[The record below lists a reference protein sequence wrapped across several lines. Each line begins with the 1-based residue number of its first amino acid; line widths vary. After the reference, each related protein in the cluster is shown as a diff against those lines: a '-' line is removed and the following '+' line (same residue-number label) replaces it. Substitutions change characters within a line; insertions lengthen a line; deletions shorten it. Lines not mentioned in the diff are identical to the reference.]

1 MTRMIMT
8 VVGLILS
15 GVLSGC
21 NNSGIEISPSIV
33 AEDFVKA
40 IIQKNPSEALDLCDI
55 KLYGTS
61 FRPGFEIKP
70 TLKSKS
76 DIRNLKEEFEMRG
89 KEIDD
94 DKLEG
99 VAVMEVIMTPT
110 EFFPTYHVDGKEY
123 TGESAEVTVQYMR
136 GDDKKTKGMKV
147 RLVKVDGL
155 WKVMGYDMV
164 SNLDDAD

>member
-1 MTRMIMT
+1 MIMT

>member
-1 MTRMIMT
+1 MT

>member
-1 MTRMIMT
+1 MT

-61 FRPGFEIKP
+61 FRPGF
-70 TLKSKS
+70 
-76 DIRNLKEEFEMRG
+76 
-89 KEIDD
+89 
-94 DKLEG
+94 
-99 VAVMEVIMTPT
+99 
-110 EFFPTYHVDGKEY
+110 
-123 TGESAEVTVQYMR
+123 
-136 GDDKKTKGMKV
+136 
-147 RLVKVDGL
+147 
-155 WKVMGYDMV
+155 
-164 SNLDDAD
+164 

>member
-1 MTRMIMT
+1 MT

-89 KEIDD
+89 KESDD

>member
-8 VVGLILS
+8 VVGLVLL

-21 NNSGIEISPSIV
+21 NNSGIEISPSVV

-40 IIQKNPSEALDLCDI
+40 IILQNPSDALDLCDI

-76 DIRNLKEEFEMRG
+76 DIRKLKDEFERQG
-89 KEIDD
+89 KEIND
-94 DKLEG
+94 DKLEA

-110 EFFPTYHVDGKEY
+110 EFFPMYHVDGKEY

-136 GDDKKTKGMKV
+136 GTDKKTKGMKV
-147 RLVKVDGL
+147 RLVKVDGV
-155 WKVMGYDMV
+155 WKVMGYNTV
-164 SNLDDAD
+164 SDLDDAD

>member
-1 MTRMIMT
+1 MTRMILT